1 LQIEQMLSGAKML
14 KGGTACPYTASII
27 LTRADGTQGIV
38 ALATDSCAVF
48 KSGDTY
54 YDYSD
59 GDNSELLGYFGF
71 NAETIIDMTA
81 KR

>member
-1 LQIEQMLSGAKML
+1 
-14 KGGTACPYTASII
+14 
-27 LTRADGTQGIV
+27 
-38 ALATDSCAVF
+38 VF